1 LILESILP
9 LEILLNRGDY
19 KFEFAPNCIIFDC
32 LKSTPMSSRSPEYP
46 TFSLNNKVALVTGAG
61 RGLGRSC
68 ALALANAGADI
79 ALGLRDVST
88 AKDVESEIKAL
99 GRQVIRVQMDV
110 STVKEIQSAVEQV
123 IARFG
128 RIDILVNN
136 VGVAPGNAAE
146 KVTETD
152 YDLTMNLNVKAMFF
166 TAQTVARY
174 MIKQGSGRIVN
185 MSSQAGSITLDDES
199 VYCMSKA
206 AVNHMTKNLASE
218 WAKYN
223 IQVNAVAPTFI
234 ETPGTEPW
242 LNDPQ
247 FRQSVLDRIP
257 LGRIGKPMEVAGTV
271 LFLASD
277 AASLITGEIIM
288 IDGGWTL
295 K

>member
-1 LILESILP
+1 
-9 LEILLNRGDY
+9 
-19 KFEFAPNCIIFDC
+19 
-32 LKSTPMSSRSPEYP
+32 MSSKSLDYP
-46 TFSLNNKVALVTGAG
+46 TFSLKDKVALITGAG
-61 RGLGRSC
+61 RGLGRAC

-79 ALGLRDVST
+79 ALGLRDVNT
-88 AKDVESEIKAL
+88 ALELESEIKNM
-99 GRQVIRVQMDV
+99 GRRVIRVQMDV
-110 STVKEIQSAVEQV
+110 STVQEIRSAVEQV
-123 IARFG
+123 INTYG

-136 VGVAPGNAAE
+136 VGVAPANPAE
-146 KVTETD
+146 KVTESD

-166 TAQTVARY
+166 TSQAVAGH
-174 MIKQGSGRIVN
+174 MIEQGSGRIIN

-242 LNDPQ
+242 LKDPE

-257 LGRIGKPMEVAGTV
+257 LGRIGKPMEVAGAV
-271 LFLASD
+271 VFLASS
-277 AASLITGEIIM
+277 AASLITGEIIT

>member
-1 LILESILP
+1 
-9 LEILLNRGDY
+9 
-19 KFEFAPNCIIFDC
+19 
-32 LKSTPMSSRSPEYP
+32 MSSSSIEYP
-46 TFSLNNKVALVTGAG
+46 TFSLKDKVALITGAG
-61 RGLGRSC
+61 RGLGKSC

-79 ALGLRDVST
+79 ALGLRDVNT
-88 AKDVESEIKAL
+88 ALELESEIKAM
-99 GRQVIRVQMDV
+99 GRRVVRVQMDV
-110 STVKEIQSAVEQV
+110 STVQEIRSAVEQV
-123 IARFG
+123 INSFG

-136 VGVAPGNAAE
+136 VGVAPANPAE
-146 KVTETD
+146 KVTESD

-166 TAQTVARY
+166 ASQTVAEY
-174 MIKQGSGRIVN
+174 MIKRGSGRIIN

-242 LNDPQ
+242 LKDPE

-257 LGRIGKPMEVAGTV
+257 LNRIGKPMEVAGV
-271 LFLASD
+271 VVFLASD

>member
-1 LILESILP
+1 
-9 LEILLNRGDY
+9 
-19 KFEFAPNCIIFDC
+19 
-32 LKSTPMSSRSPEYP
+32 MSSKSLEYP
-46 TFSLNNKVALVTGAG
+46 TFSLKDKVALITGAG
-61 RGLGRSC
+61 RGLGKSC

-88 AKDVESEIKAL
+88 ALELESEIKAM

-110 STVKEIQSAVEQV
+110 STVQEIRSAVKQV
-123 IARFG
+123 TNKFG

-136 VGVAPGNAAE
+136 VGVAPANPAE
-146 KVTETD
+146 KVTEAD
-152 YDLTMNLNVKAMFF
+152 YDMTMNLNVKAMFF
-166 TAQTVARY
+166 TSQAVAEY
-174 MIKQGSGRIVN
+174 MIKQGSGSIIN
-185 MSSQAGSITLDDES
+185 MSSQAGFITLDDES

-218 WAKYN
+218 WAKYH

-242 LNDPQ
+242 LKDPE

-257 LGRIGKPMEVAGTV
+257 LGRIGKPMEVAGAV
-271 LFLASD
+271 VFLASD
-277 AASLITGEIIM
+277 AASLITGEIIR

>member
-1 LILESILP
+1 
-9 LEILLNRGDY
+9 
-19 KFEFAPNCIIFDC
+19 
-32 LKSTPMSSRSPEYP
+32 MSSKSQEYP
-46 TFSLNNKVALVTGAG
+46 TFSLKDKVALITGAG
-61 RGLGRSC
+61 RGLGKSC

-88 AKDVESEIKAL
+88 ALELESEIKAM

-110 STVKEIQSAVEQV
+110 STVQEIRSAVKQV
-123 IARFG
+123 TNKFG

-136 VGVAPGNAAE
+136 VGVAPANPAE
-146 KVTETD
+146 KVTEAD
-152 YDLTMNLNVKAMFF
+152 YDMTMNLNVKAMFF
-166 TAQTVARY
+166 TSQAVAEY
-174 MIKQGSGRIVN
+174 MIKQGSGSIIN
-185 MSSQAGSITLDDES
+185 MSSQAGFITLDDES

-218 WAKYN
+218 WAKYH

-242 LNDPQ
+242 LKDPE

-257 LGRIGKPMEVAGTV
+257 LGRIGKPMEVAGAV
-271 LFLASD
+271 VFLASD
-277 AASLITGEIIM
+277 AASLITGEIIR

>member
-1 LILESILP
+1 
-9 LEILLNRGDY
+9 
-19 KFEFAPNCIIFDC
+19 
-32 LKSTPMSSRSPEYP
+32 MSSKSLDYP
-46 TFSLNNKVALVTGAG
+46 TFSLKDKVALITGAG
-61 RGLGRSC
+61 RGLGKSC

-79 ALGLRDVST
+79 ALGLRDVNT
-88 AKDVESEIKAL
+88 ALELESEIKAM
-99 GRQVIRVQMDV
+99 GRRVIRVQMDV
-110 STVKEIQSAVEQV
+110 STVKEIRSAVEQV
-123 IARFG
+123 INSFG

-136 VGVAPGNAAE
+136 VGVAPANPAE
-146 KVTETD
+146 KVTEAD
-152 YDLTMNLNVKAMFF
+152 YDMTMNLNVKAMFF
-166 TAQTVARY
+166 TSQAVAEY
-174 MIKQGSGRIVN
+174 MIKQGSGRIIN

-218 WAKYN
+218 WAKYH

-242 LNDPQ
+242 LKDPE

-257 LGRIGKPMEVAGTV
+257 LGRIGKPIEVAGV
-271 LFLASD
+271 VVFLASS
-277 AASLITGEIIM
+277 AASLITGEIIT

>member
-1 LILESILP
+1 
-9 LEILLNRGDY
+9 
-19 KFEFAPNCIIFDC
+19 
-32 LKSTPMSSRSPEYP
+32 MSSSNLDYPE
-46 TFSLNNKVALVTGAG
+46 FSLTDKVALVTGAG
-61 RGLGRSC
+61 RGLGRAC
-68 ALALANAGADI
+68 ALAFAHAGADV
-79 ALGLRDVST
+79 ALGLRDKNT
-88 AKDVESEIKAL
+88 ASDLESEIKEM

-110 STVKEIQSAVEQV
+110 STVNEISNAVEEV
-123 IARFG
+123 VNRFG

-136 VGVAPGNAAE
+136 VGVAPANPAE
-146 KVTETD
+146 KVTEAD

-166 TAQTVARY
+166 ASQAVAKH
-174 MIKQGSGRIVN
+174 MIKQGGGRIVN

-199 VYCMSKA
+199 VYCISKA

-242 LNDPQ
+242 LKNPE

-257 LGRIGKPMEVAGTV
+257 LGRIGKPMEVAGVV
-271 LFLASD
+271 LFLASK
-277 AASLITGEIIM
+277 AASLITGEIVV

>member
-1 LILESILP
+1 
-9 LEILLNRGDY
+9 
-19 KFEFAPNCIIFDC
+19 
-32 LKSTPMSSRSPEYP
+32 MSSKSLEYP
-46 TFSLNNKVALVTGAG
+46 TFSLKDKVALITGAG
-61 RGLGRSC
+61 RGLGKSC

-79 ALGLRDVST
+79 ALGLRDVNT
-88 AKDVESEIKAL
+88 ALELESEIKAM

-110 STVKEIQSAVEQV
+110 STVQEIRSAVKQV
-123 IARFG
+123 TNKFG

-136 VGVAPGNAAE
+136 VGVAPANPAE
-146 KVTETD
+146 KVTEAD
-152 YDLTMNLNVKAMFF
+152 YDMTMNLNVKAMFF
-166 TAQTVARY
+166 TSQAVAEY
-174 MIKQGSGRIVN
+174 MIKQGSGSIIN
-185 MSSQAGSITLDDES
+185 MSSQAGFITLDDES

-218 WAKYN
+218 WAKYH

-242 LNDPQ
+242 LKDPE

-257 LGRIGKPMEVAGTV
+257 LGRIGKPMEVAGAV
-271 LFLASD
+271 VFLASD
-277 AASLITGEIIM
+277 AASLITGEIIR

>member
-1 LILESILP
+1 M
-9 LEILLNRGDY
+9 
-19 KFEFAPNCIIFDC
+19 
-32 LKSTPMSSRSPEYP
+32 KSMSLEYP
-46 TFSLNNKVALVTGAG
+46 TFEVKDKVALITGAG
-61 RGLGRSC
+61 RGLGKSC

-88 AKDVESEIKAL
+88 ALDLESEIEAM
-99 GRQVIRVQMDV
+99 GRRVIRVQMDV
-110 STVKEIQSAVEQV
+110 STVDEIRSAVEEV
-123 IARFG
+123 INKFG

-136 VGVAPGNAAE
+136 VGVAPANPAE
-146 KVTETD
+146 KVTEAD

-166 TAQTVARY
+166 TSQAVAEH
-174 MIKQGSGRIVN
+174 MIKQDSGRIIN
-185 MSSQAGSITLDDES
+185 MSSQAGSIALDDES

-242 LNDPQ
+242 LKDPE

-257 LGRIGKPMEVAGTV
+257 LGRIGKPMEVAGAV
-271 LFLASD
+271 VFLASN